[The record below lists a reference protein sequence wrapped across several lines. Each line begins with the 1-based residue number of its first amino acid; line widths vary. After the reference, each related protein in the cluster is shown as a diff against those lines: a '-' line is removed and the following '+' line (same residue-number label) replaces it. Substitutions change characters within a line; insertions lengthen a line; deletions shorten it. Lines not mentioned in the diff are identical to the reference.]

1 MKKLFFTVA
10 VFISLHSIA
19 QNTFKEDVDMIQSIY
34 GKTKKELVGAYMKV
48 EPAKADGFWKLYDRY
63 EDQRKSL
70 SRKRMGIIADYANN
84 YSTLTD
90 DKANQLANE
99 LFANNIAVE
108 KLHKSYY
115 RKFKKL
121 MGGLDAAKL
130 MQVESYLQN
139 SIRAEVQE
147 AIPFIGEIDR
157 SRKKN

>member
-1 MKKLFFTVA
+1 
-10 VFISLHSIA
+10 
-19 QNTFKEDVDMIQSIY
+19 
-34 GKTKKELVGAYMKV
+34 
-48 EPAKADGFWKLYDRY
+48 
-63 EDQRKSL
+63 
-70 SRKRMGIIADYANN
+70 MGIIADYAKN

-115 RKFKKL
+115 KKFKKVL
-121 MGGLDAAKL
+121 GGLDAAKL

-147 AIPFIGEIDR
+147 AIPFIGDMDR
-157 SRKKN
+157 SKKN

>member
-1 MKKLFFTVA
+1 MKKLILAAALLFNSAAF
-10 VFISLHSIA
+10 A
-19 QNTFKEDVDMIQSIY
+19 QDTFKEEVDMIQSIY
-34 GKTKKELVGAYMKV
+34 GKTKKELVGAYMNV
-48 EPAKADGFWKLYDRY
+48 DASKATEFWKVYDKY
-63 EDQRKSL
+63 EGVRKDL
-70 SRKRMGIIADYANN
+70 SKKRMGIIADYAKN

-115 RKFKKL
+115 KKFKKVL
-121 MGGLDAAKL
+121 GGLDAAKL

-147 AIPFIGEIDR
+147 AIPFIGDMDR
-157 SRKKN
+157 SKKN